1 MTEIQKKVLN
11 AVFEKFDGMTDEELL
26 KKIDSQKV
34 LDDALFVDD
43 NRVDYK
49 IENELVQ
56 DLSFS
61 SEESL
66 AEIVIQFDYTMEKGV
81 SLANGNF
88 SFNDF
93 GLSFAA

>member
-81 SLANGNF
+81 ALANGNF